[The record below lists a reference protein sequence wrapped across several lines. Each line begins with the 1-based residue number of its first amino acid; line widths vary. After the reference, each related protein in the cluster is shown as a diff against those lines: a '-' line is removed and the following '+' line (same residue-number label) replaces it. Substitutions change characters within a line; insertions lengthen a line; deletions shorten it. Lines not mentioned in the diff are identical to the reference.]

1 MALALGWQVFEERM
15 HEVAPD
21 LNGTL
26 EDTYVDD
33 DEVQQ
38 QDAVEDD
45 EVQHEH
51 EHGDGDGD
59 EEEHDASAHD
69 EYQKGG
75 SEAKD
80 TMVENDPTGSPTASQ
95 GKASS
100 SGLVASGPSSSC
112 SRMPPVGGTVLWLGL
127 RRGLHVGG

>member
-1 MALALGWQVFEERM
+1 MEGGGDEERM

-26 EDTYVDD
+26 EDNYG
-33 DEVQQ
+33 DEDEQQQ

-45 EVQHEH
+45 EPQ
-51 EHGDGDGD
+51 HGDED
-59 EEEHDASAHD
+59 EHIHGF
-69 EYQKGG
+69 QNGG
-75 SEAKD
+75 SAKD
-80 TMVENDPTGSPTASQ
+80 AMVESDPKDSPTASQ

-100 SGLVASGPSSSC
+100 SGLVASGPSSSSSSST
-112 SRMPPVGGTVLWLGL
+112 SRRLTMGRGGSVLWLGL